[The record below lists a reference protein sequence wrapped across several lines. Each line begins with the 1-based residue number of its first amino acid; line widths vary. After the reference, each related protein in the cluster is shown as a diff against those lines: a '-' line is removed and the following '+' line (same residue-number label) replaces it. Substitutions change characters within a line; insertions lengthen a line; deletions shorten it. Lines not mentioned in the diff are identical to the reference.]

1 MRRSGGQ
8 RLALALAAIPLAGS
22 ACIALFALVWGLG
35 LQCDESCTGEDW
47 QHTAGAGQ
55 WTVLTLAGLAVFAA
69 GIALVGFVYR
79 RRSRPALACVAFGT
93 LTIVVTLTWWGM
105 DLILELGRHPGAFA
119 AFGCVLL
126 AGALAAL
133 LCAPAL
139 STGRTG

>member
-1 MRRSGGQ
+1 LRSSL
-8 RLALALAAIPLAGS
+8 RASRWS
-22 ACIALFALVWGLG
+22 A
-35 LQCDESCTGEDW
+35 SS
-47 QHTAGAGQ
+47 TAGGP
-55 WTVLTLAGLAVFAA
+55 
-69 GIALVGFVYR
+69 
-79 RRSRPALACVAFGT
+79 SRHWHASLFGT

-105 DLILELGRHPGAFA
+105 DWILELGRHPGAFA